1 MSLFNKKNAA
11 KNTITD
17 QCELAAEK
25 IVNGASRKVG
35 CDRKTTPGKVKQ
47 FLLCTT
53 AFVVLTL
60 GFVLVGLS
68 SVIWICVNGPS
79 TRARELLVASLKET
93 SAAGF
98 VADIFVPQAEIDFI
112 LNGGDDVEIDED
124 TNTNLIQIPTGPNT
138 GEEGGELE
146 SDTVEKD
153 NVTNVQP
160 DLEIIDV
167 VGATYRGKAVIIK
180 DPSRVFLG
188 VSGEYG
194 GENEGITLAEIVNK
208 YGATVGVNASGFADT
223 GGNGN
228 GGTPVGLVI
237 SGGKLLWGGR
247 NTEYGV
253 IGFDKNNILI
263 IDYMTAGEAI
273 DAGIR
278 DAMSW
283 GPFLVKNGEPIYNKG
298 GVNPRTAIGQRAD
311 GSVLLVVIEGRQI
324 SSMGATMRDMTNLM
338 LDLGAVN
345 AANLDGGSSSSLYKD
360 GEYVIEGSYVFGT
373 RDIPN
378 GFLVK

>member
-1 MSLFNKKNAA
+1 MSLFNRKNAA
-11 KNTITD
+11 D
-17 QCELAAEK
+17 ERVLDECELAAEK
-25 IVNGASRKVG
+25 IVNRASRRVG

-98 VADIFVPQAEIDFI
+98 VADIFVPKAEIDFI
-112 LNGGDDVEIDED
+112 LNGSGDEYVDQD
-124 TNTNLIQIPTGPNT
+124 TNTDLIQIPNGSGDDA
-138 GEEGGELE
+138 GEVE
-146 SDTVEKD
+146 SDSVQND
-153 NVTNVQP
+153 NVTNSQD

-167 VGATYRGKAVIIK
+167 VGATYRGKVVIIK

-188 VSGEYG
+188 VSGQYG
-194 GENEGITLAEIVNK
+194 GDNTGITLGEIVDK
-208 YGATVGVNASGFADT
+208 YDATLGVNASGFADT

-237 SGGKLLWGGR
+237 SGGKLLWGGK

-283 GPFLVKNGEPIYNKG
+283 GPFLVKNGEPIYNNG

-311 GSVLLVVIEGRQI
+311 GSVLLAVIEGRQI

-360 GEYVIEGSYVFGT
+360 GQYIIEGSYVFGT